1 MEKQYIQFTCG
12 MIAYDRT
19 LSHYKKLQEA
29 VNVVSDIINKKKN
42 DCNEYLTKQIPKLHW
57 SILKTFYN
65 GKKILI
71 IRILLMNN
79 EVVSDFKARSNLLN
93 VFFALQCT
101 SLKNSSCLLVSQ

>member
-12 MIAYDRT
+12 MITYDRT

-42 DCNEYLTKQIPKLHW
+42 DCNEYLTKLHF
-57 SILKTFYN
+57 SVLKTIYN

-71 IRILLMNN
+71 I
-79 EVVSDFKARSNLLN
+79 
-93 VFFALQCT
+93 
-101 SLKNSSCLLVSQ
+101 